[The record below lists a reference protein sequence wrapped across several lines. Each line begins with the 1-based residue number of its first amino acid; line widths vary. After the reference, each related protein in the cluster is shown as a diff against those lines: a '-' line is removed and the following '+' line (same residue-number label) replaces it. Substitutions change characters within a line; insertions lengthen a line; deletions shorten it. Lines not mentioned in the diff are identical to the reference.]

1 MPDWSPIGKLLIAL
15 GLGIA
20 LIGLLLTL
28 LDKLP
33 GLGETFGWFGKLPGD
48 IAIRRDRFSFYF
60 PIATSILLSVVLS
73 LLLTL
78 LSWLFRR

>member
-33 GLGETFGWFGKLPGD
+33 GLGEAFGWFGKLPGD
-48 IAIRRDRFSFYF
+48 ISIRRDRFSFYF
-60 PIATSILLSVVLS
+60 PIATSVLLSVVLS